1 MGRVFVVA
9 LACFSFSCTTRKT
22 TEPEEVVRQYIR
34 LSVALGDHDPN
45 SLDYYYG
52 PSEWVADVRAHP
64 PKLAEI
70 KQASLDLIARL
81 QSTSPG
87 PLHKDF
93 LVGQLRALATRAD
106 LLRGIRPS
114 FDQEAGALFALAVV
128 PEANHASMES
138 IR

>member
-9 LACFSFSCTTRKT
+9 LACLSFSCTTRKT
-22 TEPEEVVRQYIR
+22 TETEEVVRQYIR

-70 KQASLDLIARL
+70 KQACLDLITRL
-81 QSTSPG
+81 HSPSPG
-87 PLHKDF
+87 PLHKAF
-93 LVGQLRALATRAD
+93 LVGQLRALVPRAD

-114 FDQEAGALFALAVV
+114 FDQEAGALFALGVV
-128 PEANHASMES
+128 PAANHAAMES
-138 IR
+138 